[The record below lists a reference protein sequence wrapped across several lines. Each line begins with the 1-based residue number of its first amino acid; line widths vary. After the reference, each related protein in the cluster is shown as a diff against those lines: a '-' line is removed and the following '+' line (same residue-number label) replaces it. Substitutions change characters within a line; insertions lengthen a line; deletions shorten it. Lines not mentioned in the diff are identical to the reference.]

1 MAHPYDLNQYS
12 QTHHRVR
19 RPITHH
25 RHFHFIAALLLAAI
39 VLVVTLGVRNHKP
52 APQPQ
57 QPQFGD
63 YGSTPATAPR

>member
-1 MAHPYDLNQYS
+1 MAHPYDLNQSS

-19 RPITHH
+19 RGVTHH

-52 APQPQ
+52 APQPHY
-57 QPQFGD
+57 GD
-63 YGSTPATAPR
+63 YGSTPTTAPR